1 MKKITLLLLLLTA
14 TFGYSQ
20 EVLENFEG
28 TAPTLNNFDGFGS
41 SAVTANPTNASEKS
55 LELITSATAA
65 GWQGSQ
71 FVFQGKKLDLTQ
83 ADKTITVNVHSTVAT
98 SILAKA
104 DGGENGAAASAAD
117 ANHDGN
123 GWQTLTFDFSV
134 PKDNTVA
141 GADSYASLVFFPAW
155 NNEGGTCTV
164 GCYAGS
170 TVSSSPVITIYID
183 DVTGLGAAA
192 SETCSDGIMNN
203 GETAI
208 DCGGPNC
215 DACPEP
221 PTTAAPTPPARNAAD
236 VMSIYSEAYAS
247 VGLSNVS
254 WDDGDT
260 SPTTVAGNEL
270 LMMEA
275 GNFLG
280 QTIGTPVDASNMT
293 HFHMDY
299 YIADEFA
306 AGQVFNSKLSNHEKP
321 SGEAG
326 ESNALPFDVALTA
339 SDVKTWKSIDVAL
352 GDAKRGNIKEFLIT
366 VSNTVKLAYLDNI
379 YLYRESTA
387 SVDNNALLGF
397 SMYPNPAS
405 NRLNISA
412 KEAIQNAAVY
422 NVLGKKVMSLEIN
435 KSSESIDIS
444 NLASGIYLIKYNVN
458 NKVGTAKFV
467 KQ

>member
-1 MKKITLLLLLLTA
+1 MKKITLLCAFLITSLGFSQTYDLLTNGDFENGTEPWVGNNLSVVAGEAFVSETNAGGNLWDTQLVHANLQFEENKEYVFTFYARAAADRKITVAIQNVGAWSDQFRADYDLTTTMTMYTA
-14 TFGYSQ
+14 TF
-20 EVLENFEG
+20 
-28 TAPTLNNFDGFGS
+28 
-41 SAVTANPTNASEKS
+41 NASSSFSNVQIGFLMSGAGFTDGIYYDNIS
-55 LELITSATAA
+55 LMTA
-65 GWQGSQ
+65 G
-71 FVFQGKKLDLTQ
+71 
-83 ADKTITVNVHSTVAT
+83 
-98 SILAKA
+98 
-104 DGGENGAAASAAD
+104 
-117 ANHDGN
+117 
-123 GWQTLTFDFSV
+123 
-134 PKDNTVA
+134 
-141 GADSYASLVFFPAW
+141 
-155 NNEGGTCTV
+155 
-164 GCYAGS
+164 
-170 TVSSSPVITIYID
+170 
-183 DVTGLGAAA
+183 AA
-192 SETCSDGIMNN
+192 SETCTDGIMNN

-247 VGLSNVS
+247 VGLINVP

-270 LMMEA
+270 LMMEV

-280 QTIGTPVDASNMT
+280 QTLGTPGDASNMT

-299 YIADEFA
+299 YVADEFA
-306 AGQVFNSKLSNHEKP
+306 DGQVFNSKLSNHEKA
-321 SGEAG
+321 SGEDG
-326 ESNALPFDVALTA
+326 ESNALEFNLALTA

>member
-1 MKKITLLLLLLTA
+1 MKKITLLCAFLITSLGFSQTYDLLTNGDFENGTEPWVGNNLSVVAGEAFVSETNAGGNLWDTQLVHANLQFEENKEYVFTFYARAAADRKITVAIQNVGAWSDQFRADYDLTTTMTMYTA
-14 TFGYSQ
+14 TF
-20 EVLENFEG
+20 
-28 TAPTLNNFDGFGS
+28 
-41 SAVTANPTNASEKS
+41 NASSSFSNVQIGFLMSGAGFTDGIYYDNIS
-55 LELITSATAA
+55 LMTA
-65 GWQGSQ
+65 G
-71 FVFQGKKLDLTQ
+71 
-83 ADKTITVNVHSTVAT
+83 
-98 SILAKA
+98 
-104 DGGENGAAASAAD
+104 
-117 ANHDGN
+117 
-123 GWQTLTFDFSV
+123 
-134 PKDNTVA
+134 
-141 GADSYASLVFFPAW
+141 
-155 NNEGGTCTV
+155 
-164 GCYAGS
+164 
-170 TVSSSPVITIYID
+170 
-183 DVTGLGAAA
+183 AA
-192 SETCSDGIMNN
+192 SETCTDGIMNN

-247 VGLSNVS
+247 VGLINVP

-270 LMMEA
+270 LMMEV

-280 QTIGTPVDASNMT
+280 QTLGTPVDASNMT

-306 AGQVFNSKLSNHEKP
+306 AGQVFNSKLSNHEKA
-321 SGEAG
+321 SGEDG
-326 ESNALPFDVALTA
+326 ESNALEFNLALTA

>member
-1 MKKITLLLLLLTA
+1 MKKITLLCAFLITSLGFSQTYDLLTNGDFENGTEPWVGNNLSVVAGEAFVSETNAGGNPWDTQLVHANLQFEENKEYVFTFYARAAADRKITVAIQNVGAWSDQFRADYDLTTTMTMYTA
-14 TFGYSQ
+14 TF
-20 EVLENFEG
+20 
-28 TAPTLNNFDGFGS
+28 
-41 SAVTANPTNASEKS
+41 NASSSFSNVQIGFLMSGAGFTDGIYYDNIS
-55 LELITSATAA
+55 LMTA
-65 GWQGSQ
+65 G
-71 FVFQGKKLDLTQ
+71 
-83 ADKTITVNVHSTVAT
+83 
-98 SILAKA
+98 
-104 DGGENGAAASAAD
+104 
-117 ANHDGN
+117 
-123 GWQTLTFDFSV
+123 
-134 PKDNTVA
+134 
-141 GADSYASLVFFPAW
+141 
-155 NNEGGTCTV
+155 
-164 GCYAGS
+164 
-170 TVSSSPVITIYID
+170 
-183 DVTGLGAAA
+183 AA
-192 SETCSDGIMNN
+192 SETCTDGIMNN

-247 VGLSNVS
+247 VGLINVP

-270 LMMEA
+270 LMMEV

-280 QTIGTPVDASNMT
+280 QTLGTPVDASNMT

-299 YIADEFA
+299 YVADEFA
-306 AGQVFNSKLSNHEKP
+306 DGQVFNSKLSNHEKA
-321 SGEAG
+321 SGEDG
-326 ESNALPFDVALTA
+326 ESNALEFNLALTA